1 MIKRF
6 RKISV
11 AMALALAGVVPSSPA
26 SPMVGIDGRWSGWG
40 SITMEDGSSEQVK
53 CVATYFTKEPSVT
66 TEGGISKGGSAG
78 LQQNLRCASQSFRI
92 DAVAN
97 LNVSGDAVSGNWE
110 ERTYAAQGS
119 VSGRLTGPG
128 FNLLIQGSNFS
139 AAMTVAIASCM
150 QVITIVPRGLQ
161 VSRIAISLD
170 KC

>member
-1 MIKRF
+1 MLKMF
-6 RKISV
+6 RKISAV
-11 AMALALAGVVPSSPA
+11 MVLALAGMVPASPA

-40 SITMEDGSSEQVK
+40 SITMEGGSSEQVK
-53 CVATYFTKEPSVT
+53 CVATYFTKEPGVT

-97 LNVSGDAVSGNWE
+97 LNVSGNAVTGNWE

-119 VSGRLTGPG
+119 VSGRLTGAG
-128 FNLLIQGSNFS
+128 FNLSIQGSNFS
-139 AAMTVAIASCM
+139 AAMMVAIAECK
-150 QVITIVPRGLQ
+150 QAITIVPRGFQ
-161 VSRIAISLD
+161 ISRIAISLD